1 MVPKCGDGYY
11 SVDLPL
17 GVGVKYK
24 VGKRWNMM
32 LEFSM
37 RKTLGDNLDGK
48 QLDDPYGIES
58 AALKNTDW
66 YSYTMFSVTY
76 DFGRKRRVCN
86 NIE

>member
-1 MVPKCGDGYY
+1 
-11 SVDLPL
+11 
-17 GVGVKYK
+17 
-24 VGKRWNMM
+24 
-32 LEFSM
+32 M
-37 RKTLGDNLDGK
+37 RKTLGDNIDGK
-48 QLDDPYGIES
+48 QLDDPYRIES